1 MGDLLAFLN
10 CAIYVARMSF
20 VGLQDHLRR
29 ELLRRIAA
37 GELTGMELARRSGFT
52 QAHLSN
58 LLNRKRGLKLS
69 ALDRMLKAVGLTV
82 YDLLNPHELGRF
94 AAVPPGAD
102 QDYCDVPVVSAVTAG
117 SSAVIINGEA
127 EELVK
132 FPRSFL
138 SRLRT
143 DLSLPTRKS
152 WTRFLVIRAELR
164 DAAAMWPR
172 LGPGS
177 MVLVDRHYNSL
188 KPYRKNDRNLYAVRR
203 RESVVVRYAEAAD
216 GHLILRS
223 HNPEGSVDVLALDS
237 SQPAAD
243 LLIGRVA
250 HVSVET

>member
-1 MGDLLAFLN
+1 
-10 CAIYVARMSF
+10 MSF

-37 GELTGMELARRSGFT
+37 GELTGMELARRTGFT
-52 QAHLSN
+52 QAHISN
-58 LLNRKRGLKLS
+58 FLNRKRGLKLS
-69 ALDRMLKAVGLTV
+69 ALDRVLKAVGFTV
-82 YDLLNPHELGRF
+82 YDLLNPHELVRF

-102 QDYCDVPVVSAVTAG
+102 QDYADVPVVIAATAA
-117 SSAVIINGEA
+117 SSAVILNGEA
-127 EELVK
+127 DQLVK

-143 DLSLPTRKS
+143 ELSSPARKS
-152 WTRFLVIRAELR
+152 WTRFLVIRAEPR

-177 MVLVDRHYNSL
+177 LVLVDRHYNSL

-223 HNPEGSVDVLALDS
+223 HSPEGSVDVLALDS
-237 SQPAAD
+237 SQPAGV

-250 HVSVET
+250 HVGVET